1 MDYEIQTVE
10 QKQELGSVFSNTES
24 FQKLYDIGKMFASSS
39 LVPQAYQG
47 KPMDC
52 TIAVD
57 MANRM
62 GVSPMMV
69 MQNLYVVRGK
79 PSWSGQACTTLI
91 QASCKFKNIKHV
103 YFGTKG
109 TDERGCYL
117 EALRIEDGEIV
128 QGESVTIKMAK
139 EEGWYNKP
147 DKYGK
152 ETSKWPTMPDLMLA
166 YRASAFFARVHIPSA
181 LMGVSVEGEV
191 EDVFCPAKPSAMNPF
206 DQDLMK
212 QAEEAFDYDIDQ

>member
-69 MQNLYVVRGK
+69 MQNLYVIKGN

-91 QASCKFKNIKHV
+91 QASGKFRNIKHV
-103 YFGTKG
+103 YFGAKG

-117 EALRIEDGEIV
+117 EAVRIEDGELV
-128 QGESVTIKMAK
+128 QGESVTIRMAK
-139 EEGWYNKP
+139 AEGWYNKQ
-147 DKYGK
+147 G
-152 ETSKWPTMPDLMLA
+152 SKWPNMPDLMLA

-181 LMGVSVEGEV
+181 LMGVSVEGEI
-191 EDVFCPAKPSAMNPF
+191 EDVFCPAKQSAMNPF

>member
-1 MDYEIQTVE
+1 MEYEVQTME
-10 QKQELGSVFSNTES
+10 QKQELGSVFSNAES

-39 LVPQAYQG
+39 LVPQTYQG

-69 MQNLYVVRGK
+69 MQNLYVVMGK

-91 QASCKFKNIKHV
+91 QASGKFKNIRHV
-103 YFGTKG
+103 YFGAKG

-117 EALRIEDGEIV
+117 EAVRIEDGELV
-128 QGESVTIKMAK
+128 QGESITIRMAK
-139 EEGWYNKP
+139 DEGWYNKQ
-147 DKYGK
+147 G
-152 ETSKWPTMPDLMLA
+152 SKWSNMPDLMLA

-191 EDVFCPAKPSAMNPF
+191 EDVFGQAKQSAMNPF

-212 QAEEAFDYDIDQ
+212 QAEEAFNYDIDQ